1 MVEKI
6 KVALVGIGNCFSGLI
21 QGIEYYKQNSSQQV
35 IVIIHEIL
43 RDYGIYD
50 IDFVAGFDVGENKI
64 GKSIYEAIMNIQTW
78 LIGFQRIRCQ
88 RQNQ

>member
-21 QGIEYYKQNSSQQV
+21 QGIEYYRQNPSQMV
-35 IVIIHEIL
+35 IGIIHEKL

-50 IDFVAGFDVGENKI
+50 IDFVA
-64 GKSIYEAIMNIQTW
+64 
-78 LIGFQRIRCQ
+78 
-88 RQNQ
+88 

>member
-21 QGIEYYKQNSSQQV
+21 QGIEYYRQNPSQMV
-35 IVIIHEIL
+35 IGIIHEKL

-64 GKSIYEAIMNIQTW
+64 GNQSMKQFMNIQTW
-78 LIGFQRIRCQ
+78 LIGFQKIRCQ
-88 RQNQ
+88 RQNL

>member
-35 IVIIHEIL
+35 IGIIHEKL

-50 IDFVAGFDVGENKI
+50 IDL
-64 GKSIYEAIMNIQTW
+64 W
-78 LIGFQRIRCQ
+78 LDSM
-88 RQNQ
+88 